1 MPIRG
6 FGDFRDELRI
16 QDGCILKD
24 EPQQYKRKYIQ
35 YQIGGRDRI
44 GPLPE
49 NEFAGGEQQLQH
61 QHAVDVRQVTAEHF
75 LIQHRNHFLD
85 AAVQRIVESQQLAV
99 LVDEDDELVFFQCSI
114 IVVAVDGIR

>member
-6 FGDFRDELRI
+6 FADFRDELRI

-35 YQIGGRDRI
+35 NQIGGRDRI

-75 LIQHRNHFLD
+75 LIQHRDHFP
-85 AAVQRIVESQQLAV
+85 AAVHRIVESHQMTV
-99 LVDEDDELVFFQCSI
+99 LVDEDDELVFLQCGI